1 MQRTKKR
8 KRFSD
13 ETRNKTILKG
23 RDRFRAQVFYVIC
36 DSIVQVLQT
45 RISCYDELR
54 SSFQFFFFFFFF
66 TDKEDIKGSLRTL
79 KKSIMII
86 LGGKNLENEF
96 NHFRELCNTLDKQT
110 ISEMFA
116 TVQGVKATFPNI
128 STIPAEDTLFYC
140 LLQYK

>member
-1 MQRTKKR
+1 MMNLGPH
-8 KRFSD
+8 F
-13 ETRNKTILKG
+13 N
-23 RDRFRAQVFYVIC
+23 
-36 DSIVQVLQT
+36 
-45 RISCYDELR
+45 
-54 SSFQFFFFFFFF
+54 FFFFFFFF